1 MTTSWL
7 LCLVIIVLLSSNNL
21 YQVKHCSLFMS
32 IVSIEYLTRAWR
44 VGGEHTQIWPTNL
57 FSNEQKKRVHRQNL
71 MPTCGLGRQLLAP
84 CVAPQLCFIPPHAS
98 QSNQES
104 IVWIIFLNSAVDS
117 DTDITTTSSSTAQ
130 TQTQTL
136 HDLEGSYHHID
147 ESIIESLFHSK
158 TNMSTSSSSF
168 SSTNEPKEIQTKEIP
183 VPLWSVIL
191 GVFMSIGTL
200 TMVDRADHFGPYNH
214 PFKRTFYIF
223 YMTYWLVLVVC
234 CCADA
239 ELVKKKKDKSVHGRR
254 PRRSG
259 WV

>member
-1 MTTSWL
+1 MRL
-7 LCLVIIVLLSSNNL
+7 ALRHNFASS
-21 YQVKHCSLFMS
+21 
-32 IVSIEYLTRAWR
+32 
-44 VGGEHTQIWPTNL
+44 
-57 FSNEQKKRVHRQNL
+57 
-71 MPTCGLGRQLLAP
+71 
-84 CVAPQLCFIPPHAS
+84 PPHAS

-117 DTDITTTSSSTAQ
+117 DTDITTTSSSTAQTQ